1 MFNRLIKRKYGL
13 VTDMERL
20 LLKKLMK
27 VITIR
32 LCFLWFAPHFMCAP
46 SLGPW
51 GPKEDLQ
58 RIRASG
64 LAAPVTP
71 EGRQPIPSV
80 LAAGAQLPILQK
92 VGIINTKSLVLAF
105 PGLSW

>member
-1 MFNRLIKRKYGL
+1 
-13 VTDMERL
+13 
-20 LLKKLMK
+20 
-27 VITIR
+27 
-32 LCFLWFAPHFMCAP
+32 MCAP

-105 PGLSW
+105 PGLSWWVGQIQMLQGRPRAVTHPEGRTP